1 MFEIVVEES
10 RIKHKVR
17 IFLQE
22 LHSKLP
28 CIALLARRKHIAFR
42 SLYRLYVKQTLPFL
56 MLLLVGAY
64 FFVERFGHTVERDAV
79 VALHHKLL
87 LQPQLLLEVFKSG
100 KHLYNLFAHGLDG
113 LRLGKRAAKVV
124 VVEVRHVHY
133 LVLQIEVELTAKE
146 IAKILV
152 YEIVA

>member
-1 MFEIVVEES
+1 MFEIVIEES

-17 IFLQE
+17 ILLQE
-22 LHSKLP
+22 LHSKPP
-28 CIALLARRKHIAFR
+28 CIALFARRKHIAFR

-64 FFVERFGHTVERDAV
+64 ILVERLGHTVERDTV

-87 LQPQLLLEVFKSG
+87 LQPQFLLEVFKSG
-100 KHLYNLFAHGLDG
+100 KHLYYIFAHGFDG

-124 VVEVRHVHY
+124 VVEVRHMHY

-146 IAKILV
+146 VAKILV